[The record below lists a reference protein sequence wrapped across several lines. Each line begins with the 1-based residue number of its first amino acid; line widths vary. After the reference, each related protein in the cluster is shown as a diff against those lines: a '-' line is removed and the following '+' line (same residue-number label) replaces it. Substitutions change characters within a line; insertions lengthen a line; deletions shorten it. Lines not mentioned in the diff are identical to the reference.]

1 MLARTAARGPLRRT
15 EFAFTVHYAD
25 GSSYENTLDAES
37 FSAALAMVSAW
48 YGTDDDDDGGVLS
61 IYVVKH

>member
-1 MLARTAARGPLRRT
+1 MRGPLRRT

-25 GSSYENTLDAES
+25 GSSYENTLDAET

-48 YGTDDDDDGGVLS
+48 YGTDDGVLS